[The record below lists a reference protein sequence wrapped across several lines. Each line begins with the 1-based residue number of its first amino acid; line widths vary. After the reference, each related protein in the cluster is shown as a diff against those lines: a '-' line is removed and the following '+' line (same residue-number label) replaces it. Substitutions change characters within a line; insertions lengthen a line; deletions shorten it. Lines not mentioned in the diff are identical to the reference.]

1 MNEGGRLSANRL
13 RAGATTAWSRVRGL
27 GLCSRLCESELA
39 MGLGGGLAMGLG
51 GGVGALP
58 RLWMVVGAPEQG
70 GGEGEAW
77 YNSEL
82 LEWCN
87 PHHRELK
94 MVLPPAPT
102 PSNPSSHPPR
112 GAVE

>member
-1 MNEGGRLSANRL
+1 MSCSVNEGGRLSANRL
-13 RAGATTAWSRVRGL
+13 RAGATTAGSRARGL
-27 GLCSRLCESELA
+27 GPCSRLSESE
-39 MGLGGGLAMGLG
+39 LAMGLG
-51 GGVGALP
+51 GGVGALH
-58 RLWMVVGAPEQG
+58 GCG

-87 PHHRELK
+87 PRHRELK

-102 PSNPSSHPPR
+102 PSDPSSHPPR
-112 GAVE
+112 GTVE